1 MSLFLRIKKYQAQ
14 ALNLKRLNGLPLSVK
29 MPYLANALFGELLR
43 IRTFGTLGL
52 RLVEISLTD
61 RCQCGC
67 PHCYA
72 EENADHLKE
81 KELSTDQV
89 KSLLREAKD
98 LGATEIIFTGGEP
111 LLRSDLLELV
121 DFTHRSRM
129 VVRLITNGILLSEE
143 LVMDL
148 KKAGLNWCSISI
160 DSPDP
165 ETHDI
170 FRRYPGSFNNA
181 MEGFRLLKQHR
192 IPCSIITVAR
202 KELIHTG
209 DLEKI
214 VDLGK
219 QIGATLV
226 RINFP
231 VPIGRF
237 REQLEQVLDYSEREK
252 VRELLKSG
260 FVSMESPSEETRC
273 TAAVT
278 KINIRPNG
286 DVAPCVFIPL
296 TIGNIRES
304 SLADIWKVMKNYIK
318 IYATKGQCPMCDPA
332 LRQRLYEAAEKK
344 DAPFGQPVNKSSKQP
359 LQILP

>member
-1 MSLFLRIKKYQAQ
+1 MSLLLRIKKYQAQ

-29 MPYLANALFGELLR
+29 MPYLANALFGELFR
-43 IRTFGTLGL
+43 VRTLGTLGL

-72 EENADHLKE
+72 EENTESLKE
-81 KELSTDQV
+81 DELSTDQV
-89 KSLLREAKD
+89 KSLICEAKA

-111 LLRSDLLELV
+111 LLRSDLPELV
-121 DFTHRSRM
+121 EFTHRSRM

-143 LVMDL
+143 LVKSL

-165 ETHDI
+165 ESHDI
-170 FRRYPGSFNNA
+170 FRRYPGSFSIA
-181 MEGFRLLKQHR
+181 MEGFRLLKKHR

-202 KELIHTG
+202 KELIHSG

-214 VDLGK
+214 VALGK
-219 QIGATLV
+219 QIGVTLV

-237 REQLEQVLDYSEREK
+237 REQAGQVLDYSEREI

-260 FVSMESPSEETRC
+260 FVSMESPREGTRC

-278 KINIRPNG
+278 KISIRPNG
-286 DVAPCVFIPL
+286 DVTPCVFIPL
-296 TIGNIRES
+296 TIGNIRER

-318 IYATKGQCPMCDPA
+318 TYEIKGQCPMCDPV
-332 LRQRLYEAAEKK
+332 LRQRLFEAAERKT
-344 DAPFGQPVNKSSKQP
+344 APSGRPANKSSKQP
-359 LQILP
+359 IQILP